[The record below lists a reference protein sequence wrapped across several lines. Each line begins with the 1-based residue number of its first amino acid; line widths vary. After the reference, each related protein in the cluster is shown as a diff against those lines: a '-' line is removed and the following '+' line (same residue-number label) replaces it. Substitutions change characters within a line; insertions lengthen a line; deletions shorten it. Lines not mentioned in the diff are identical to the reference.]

1 MRLGIAVVCFVTC
14 GLVGL
19 VAGWFIGQ
27 GLEVS
32 GLMDAE
38 TVWHTDPEN
47 VWAWSA
53 IIGAILGSLL
63 GLAGLKRFNLL
74 KSR

>member
-1 MRLGIAVVCFVTC
+1 MRLAISLAWFMMC

-19 VAGWFIGQ
+19 ITGWFVGQ

-32 GLMDAE
+32 GVMDAE

-53 IIGAILGSLL
+53 IRAILGSLL
-63 GLAGLKRFNLL
+63 GLAGLMRFKRRP
-74 KSR
+74 SRQ

>member
-1 MRLGIAVVCFVTC
+1 VI
-14 GLVGL
+14 GLVT
-19 VAGWFIGQ
+19 GWFGGQ

-32 GLMDAE
+32 GFMKAE

-53 IIGAILGSLL
+53 LLGGALGSLL
-63 GLAGLKRFNLL
+63 GLAGPGLFILRRKRSATPPQ
-74 KSR
+74 KS

>member
-1 MRLGIAVVCFVTC
+1 MRLAIALACFVMC

-19 VAGWFIGQ
+19 VTGWFVGQ

-32 GLMDAE
+32 GVMDAE

-53 IIGAILGSLL
+53 ILGAILGSRL
-63 GLAGLKRFNLL
+63 GLAGLMQFKRRR
-74 KSR
+74 SP